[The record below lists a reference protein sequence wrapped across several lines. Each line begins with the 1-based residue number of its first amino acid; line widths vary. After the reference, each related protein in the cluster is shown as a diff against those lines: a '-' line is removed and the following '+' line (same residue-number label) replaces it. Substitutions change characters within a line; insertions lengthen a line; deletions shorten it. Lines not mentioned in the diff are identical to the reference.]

1 MTGTIG
7 PTPEPPEPEVAL
19 RVVEPPPTERCDA
32 AEDEDEEED
41 DDERELLD
49 EEWDGLDR
57 LGLA

>member
-7 PTPEPPEPEVAL
+7 PTPEAPEPEVAL
-19 RVVEPPPTERCDA
+19 RVVEPPPTGRCDP
-32 AEDEDEEED
+32 AEDEDDEED

-49 EEWDGLDR
+49 GLDR